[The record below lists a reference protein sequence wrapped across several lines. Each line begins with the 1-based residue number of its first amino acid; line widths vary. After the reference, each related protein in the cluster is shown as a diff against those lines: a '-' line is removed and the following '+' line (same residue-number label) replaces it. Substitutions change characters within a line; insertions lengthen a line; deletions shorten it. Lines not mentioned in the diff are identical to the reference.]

1 MGTHQEEE
9 DNSASRIWNHGR
21 ISVSHNPP
29 NNNKENNTRKTSILP
44 DLLRSVTL
52 EEIIHAVD
60 IVTEEEE
67 KAKIGEEKDAPNLG
81 ILDNNKGPV
90 FLQGLSSYIDETESH
105 QDQ

>member
-1 MGTHQEEE
+1 MQY
-9 DNSASRIWNHGR
+9 SSFLCQ
-21 ISVSHNPP
+21 
-29 NNNKENNTRKTSILP
+29 ENNTRKTSILP

-90 FLQGLSSYIDETESH
+90 FLQGLSSYIDETEFH
-105 QDQ
+105 QDQL